1 MQAHNL
7 FGPIF
12 ILALAALL
20 ATFLRGNFPAV
31 RDLAWLL
38 KGGGMFGGHASAER
52 YNAGEKLWF
61 WTAILSG
68 SILSAS
74 GILLSFPDA
83 LALRDTLHLSEL
95 AHAVAALV
103 FIGFALGH
111 MYLGT
116 IGTEGTLEGMVT
128 GSVDRNWAA
137 THHDKWLE
145 EMDRSAGARSHD
157 DHRTA

>member
-1 MQAHNL
+1 MRNTTLRQLRRAGL
-7 FGPIF
+7 GAASDCVGDYEAAQRAYRGALERLEGLEAGAPF
-12 ILALAALL
+12 LARVRINAAMSDQSALVADKGL
-20 ATFLRGNFPAV
+20 HSNFFEP
-31 RDLAWLL
+31 
-38 KGGGMFGGHASAER
+38 
-52 YNAGEKLWF
+52 
-61 WTAILSG
+61 
-68 SILSAS
+68 
-74 GILLSFPDA
+74 
-83 LALRDTLHLSEL
+83 SEL